1 MFLNLPLRSSEY
13 QLRFVMQ
20 PFSFLK
26 VLDNFGFEVYINILF
41 TIIIAVFVAIVVFV
55 LRMYGKAHTVVI
67 PRPALAVDLY
77 FKNIVVPALSG
88 VFLFTVPLFSILLI
102 LMVREAKRAK
112 LIGNSFFSVLSL
124 IFVSF

>member
-55 LRMYGKAHTVVI
+55 LRMYGKA
-67 PRPALAVDLY
+67 RRY
-77 FKNIVVPALSG
+77 F
-88 VFLFTVPLFSILLI
+88 FL
-102 LMVREAKRAK
+102 R
-112 LIGNSFFSVLSL
+112 GG
-124 IFVSF
+124 